1 MLPYFTLY
9 NTPQVSIPLLS
20 VDNTDVVSSFKPI
33 SHYVTN
39 ILGMPMPVYSD
50 QITLSIRGPAW
61 NNVTDCTIVDV
72 MASSDQGATTY
83 LPGEPNARR
92 FVVIDLDY
100 AHSCLNTTHVTKF
113 FIKLQEGYNYTKAV
127 SDLHAISPNSF
138 ASVKTPLDDID
149 DALDSKAAQSLY
161 GVYTLNVLF
170 TLIYLTA
177 GMTIVAAVRVRKMR
191 KQLSVLRALGEQ
203 SSNLALAVLA
213 DTTFGVLIGAGIG
226 AGIGLALT
234 ALVINMPLAYISMA
248 STLSW
253 FRLPVIL
260 GVPWLLLSAILGAS
274 FLFALATT
282 YIVARRNLSR
292 NIAEEI
298 QYAE

>member
-1 MLPYFTLY
+1 VEYT
-9 NTPQVSIPLLS
+9 N
-20 VDNTDVVSSFKPI
+20 VVTSFKPV
-33 SHYVTN
+33 SHYLTD
-39 ILGMPMPVYSD
+39 ILGMPVPVFSD
-50 QITLSIRGPAW
+50 QIKLNIRGPAW

-72 MASSDQGATTY
+72 MASGEQGSTTY
-83 LPGEPNARR
+83 LPGDPRARN
-92 FVVIDLDY
+92 FIIIDLDY

-113 FIKLQEGYNYTKAV
+113 FIKLQDGYNYTKAV

-149 DALDSKAAQSLY
+149 EALDSKAAQSLY

-170 TLIYLTA
+170 TLIYLA
-177 GMTIVAAVRVRKMR
+177 GGMTIVAAVRVRKMR

-203 SSNLALAVLA
+203 SGNLALAVLA
-213 DTTFGVLIGAGIG
+213 DTTLGVLIGAGVGAVIG
-226 AGIGLALT
+226 IALT
-234 ALVINMPLAYISMA
+234 ALVINMPLAYIGMA

-253 FRLPVIL
+253 SRLPVIL
-260 GVPWLLLSAILGAS
+260 GVPWLLLTAILSAS
-274 FLFALATT
+274 FLFALAAT
-282 YIVARRNLSR
+282 YVVTRRNLSR